1 MQSIN
6 VAVLNPAVLSVFF
19 GTGLVSLAFG
29 DRGFR
34 QLVFTCKPL
43 SPCRA
48 LLYIVGSLL
57 VTIMFNVPPNN
68 RLKAVSAG
76 SPEAPICGAHI

>member
-1 MQSIN
+1 LAI
-6 VAVLNPAVLSVFF
+6 VAFANWSSPA
-19 GTGLVSLAFG
+19 SLYLLAG
-29 DRGFR
+29 
-34 QLVFTCKPL
+34 V
-43 SPCRA
+43 

-57 VTIMFNVPPNN
+57 VTIVFNVPPNN